1 METLAQ
7 KLYLHNPIQKKED
20 EHLTSLHEDIILL
33 YEKSS
38 DFKEDL
44 ALFQTKM
51 RFSVPKKDRV
61 AARTLLK
68 IAEQLGEN
76 IGTSANLYHISIDKS
91 LIPGRVFQELLP
103 QSVVSPEKRCKRRKR
118 TCSTIE

>member
-1 METLAQ
+1 
-7 KLYLHNPIQKKED
+7 
-20 EHLTSLHEDIILL
+20 
-33 YEKSS
+33 
-38 DFKEDL
+38 
-44 ALFQTKM
+44 M

-76 IGTSANLYHISIDKS
+76 IGTSANSYHISIDKS

-103 QSVVSPEKRCKRRKR
+103 QSVVSPEKEEAKKKKNLC
-118 TCSTIE
+118 TID